1 MQEQLRAL
9 TLWAP
14 WAWAICYLGKDV
26 ENRDWKR
33 GVPQSLVGQRLAIHA
48 GSRAQWTPDV
58 FGQVIDV
65 AQHLQDRDRRLK
77 AQYALRQHF
86 PDKASI
92 VAAAGDFCS
101 CIVAVATVHRV
112 EAPLSGPARMI
123 EWRVSSQSG
132 IYLRDVIVLPEPV
145 AVPRGQLGLWI
156 LDSDIAA
163 KVKQQLVGSGSQDEQ
178 GQQFLPLPQRSS
190 MSGGSRR

>member
-1 MQEQLRAL
+1 MQESLRAL

-14 WAWAICYLGKDV
+14 WAWAICHMGKDV

-48 GSRAQWTPDV
+48 GSRAQWTPGV
-58 FGQVIDV
+58 FAQVIDV

-86 PDKASI
+86 PDEASI
-92 VAAAGDFCS
+92 VASAGDFCS
-101 CIVAVATVHRV
+101 RIVAVATVDRV
-112 EAPLSGPARMI
+112 EAPLPGPTRMI

-132 IYLRDVIVLPEPV
+132 IYLRDVIVLTQPV
-145 AVPRGQLGLWI
+145 AVHRGQLGLWI
-156 LDSDIAA
+156 PGPDIAA
-163 KVKQQLVGSGSQDEQ
+163 KVEQQIPTPGSQSTQ
-178 GQQFLPLPQRSS
+178 GQQLLLLQEMSS
-190 MSGGSRR
+190 N

>member
-1 MQEQLRAL
+1 MQYQLRAL

-14 WAWAICYLGKDV
+14 WAWAICYMGKDV

-58 FGQVIDV
+58 FMQVIDV
-65 AQHLQDRDRRLK
+65 AQHLQDRDRRRK

-86 PDKASI
+86 PDEASI
-92 VAAAGDFCS
+92 VTAADSFCS
-101 CIVAVATVHRV
+101 RIVAVATVDRV
-112 EAPLSGPARMI
+112 EAPLPGPARMI

-132 IYLRDVIVLPEPV
+132 IYLRDVIVLPKPV

-156 LDSDIAA
+156 VDPGIATQ
-163 KVKQQLVGSGSQDEQ
+163 VEQQIPSPGSQSKQ
-178 GQQFLPLPQRSS
+178 GQQLLLLQQKSS
-190 MSGGSRR
+190 ND